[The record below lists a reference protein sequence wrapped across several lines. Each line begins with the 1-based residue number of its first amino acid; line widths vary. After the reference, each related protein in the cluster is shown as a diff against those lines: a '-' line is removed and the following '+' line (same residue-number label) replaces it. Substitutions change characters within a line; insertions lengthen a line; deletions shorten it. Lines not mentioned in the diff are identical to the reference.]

1 MFRVAVT
8 FSGLMSLAFLLS
20 TCTNPSG
27 KYLPR
32 PLADTIPIEVI
43 PSTFNIPIHYSLSEF
58 EAFLNEKIR
67 SEFLEVILFPTNNKK
82 DKVKVNMKKFGKI
95 RLSVSGNDLRIEFP
109 LEVTATILQSR
120 VNFLTKGIKPV
131 VTILNLTLYT
141 PARLDS
147 RWHLVTRFNLL
158 KTEWIQEPV
167 IRLAGI
173 PINLTRKL
181 EQVLEKNESNLTSML
196 DASVNQSVSLHKPVS
211 KIWNDLQKPIVIH
224 KKPPV
229 AFLKFIPTH
238 ITGNIR
244 MNSSALIC
252 YTSIKAVVA
261 MINESKLRAP
271 MVPLP
276 AYKHQR
282 NLKRYSEVNLYAFA
296 ELNSLNNTL
305 REKLNGFRMQKDYQT
320 LILKD
325 PYLFVSDSGLTIDIK
340 TIGSVEGHI
349 LATVQPYFDTISQR
363 LHLKNFQFKV
373 VTDSWLLNLG
383 DAFLHDK
390 LRDTLQTFLTL
401 EADTLIRKI
410 PDIIENA
417 IASGRTG
424 KTIEVKIDELKIHS
438 CDIRMDAR
446 RIHFIINTTFASNLT
461 LKRLNPGKEI
471 MIKPKVKLK
480 S

>member
-1 MFRVAVT
+1 
-8 FSGLMSLAFLLS
+8 
-20 TCTNPSG
+20 
-27 KYLPR
+27 
-32 PLADTIPIEVI
+32 
-43 PSTFNIPIHYSLSEF
+43 
-58 EAFLNEKIR
+58 
-67 SEFLEVILFPTNNKK
+67 
-82 DKVKVNMKKFGKI
+82 
-95 RLSVSGNDLRIEFP
+95 
-109 LEVTATILQSR
+109 
-120 VNFLTKGIKPV
+120 
-131 VTILNLTLYT
+131 
-141 PARLDS
+141 
-147 RWHLVTRFNLL
+147 
-158 KTEWIQEPV
+158 
-167 IRLAGI
+167 
-173 PINLTRKL
+173 
-181 EQVLEKNESNLTSML
+181 ML
-196 DASVNQSVSLHKPVS
+196 DESVNQSLSLHKPVS
-211 KIWNDLQKPIVIH
+211 NIWNDLQKPITIH
-224 KKPPV
+224 NKPPL

-238 ITGNIR
+238 IAGNIR
-244 MNSSALIC
+244 MNNNALIC
-252 YTSIKAVVA
+252 STSIKALVA
-261 MINESKLRAP
+261 MIKESKLRAP

-320 LILKD
+320 LFLKA
-325 PYLFVSDSGLTIDIK
+325 PYLFVCDSGLTIDMKIV
-340 TIGSVEGHI
+340 GSVEGHI
-349 LATVQPYFDTISQR
+349 LATVQPFFDTASQQFQ
-363 LHLKNFQFKV
+363 LNNFQYRV
-373 VTDSWLLNLG
+373 ATDNWLLNLG

-401 EADTLIRKI
+401 EADTLIRKN

-424 KTIEVKIDELKIHS
+424 KTIEVKIDALKIHS